1 MLLTANPRRIPT
13 DLRIPPHVHRMY
25 VCTSRLADCHD
36 GYVRLCAWI
45 ATCGSRAEDTTSG
58 TDTAAVPR
66 RSLRA
71 GPWTLQPSPWVNN
84 AKHMRYLHSIQTS
97 AAIPDYYRA
106 LTSSATVFTDTAR
119 LIAFRSRCPLQGSKL
134 TRCAAAPW
142 PLSAIC

>member
-1 MLLTANPRRIPT
+1 MLLTANPRRIPN
-13 DLRIPPHVHRMY
+13 DLRIPPYTVLPASPTPIM
-25 VCTSRLADCHD
+25 
-36 GYVRLCAWI
+36 
-45 ATCGSRAEDTTSG
+45 ATCIVRVDCDMRFPSRGHDLRVRP
-58 TDTAAVPR
+58 AAVPHLVLGH
-66 RSLRA
+66 SLQQILYV
-71 GPWTLQPSPWVNN
+71 LQPSTWVNN